1 MKQTSPELDIPEG
14 VFYDEIEG
22 YNIYV
27 KQKDR
32 ETGMLK
38 DVLIY
43 NFSDGFENAHI
54 IWASEGKMEMTAD
67 KQHLYLHL
75 YNGEQFENLKSQTIS
90 SNNVPYRRET
100 FREKHTI
107 IEFDGGFN
115 MVDGSFLS
123 DRSDSKNMIEISQSI
138 DSLSHRA
145 DSLGRSMYNEIKA
158 STYRNIILSKTDSA
172 KIVENKQQNQCRQSI
187 QFLIL

>member
-54 IWASEGKMEMTAD
+54 IWASEGK
-67 KQHLYLHL
+67 
-75 YNGEQFENLKSQTIS
+75 NGDDSRQT
-90 SNNVPYRRET
+90 T
-100 FREKHTI
+100 
-107 IEFDGGFN
+107 
-115 MVDGSFLS
+115 
-123 DRSDSKNMIEISQSI
+123 
-138 DSLSHRA
+138 SLSTSVQRRA
-145 DSLGRSMYNEIKA
+145 VRKSEIA
-158 STYRNIILSKTDSA
+158 DHF
-172 KIVENKQQNQCRQSI
+172 I
-187 QFLIL
+187 Q